1 MSGPRA
7 VGTGLLIVCLVLVGL
22 EPAPVAA
29 LRDALFDGYQKLMP
43 RERAS
48 APAIIVAI
56 DEHAL
61 DARGQ
66 WPWPRTVAAD
76 LIHGIAQANPAAIG
90 VDLLFIEPDR
100 SVAGADGQL
109 AQAVQGAKVVL
120 GVAGLEFRDRRY
132 PFPPQAVPVRLSG
145 KRELPL
151 RRFDGHLQS
160 RSEINRAAAGRGL
173 ISADSADRVIRRVP
187 LVARIGQVIV
197 PALSVEMVRIATGS
211 GALRIDDHGGENV
224 DLTVG
229 SAVIPLQSDG
239 TFQLHF
245 GPHDAERFVSAEDV
259 LSGKASSELFRDKL
273 VLIGVTG
280 LGLLDF
286 QATPLGERIPGVEV
300 HAQILEQIFDGSY
313 LRRPTGAAW
322 IEAALLALAGLLLI
336 GLVPVARAWL
346 SSLLLAATLLVFA
359 AGGVIAFNAG
369 LLVNVAAPGLGA
381 IAVFG
386 ALFAATFAEADR
398 QRRLLR
404 EAQARVAGELEAARR
419 IQMGLLPAPRSLF
432 AGEARFALDALLEP
446 ARTVGGDFYDCFM
459 VDQHRLFFAVGD
471 VSGKGLPASLF
482 MALSKSLLKSIALR
496 AESLDPGAIL
506 LRASAEI
513 SRDNPESLFV
523 TAFAGILDTRTGGLA
538 FCNAGHE
545 PPLACIPGGAPEI
558 VEHAG
563 GPPLCVIEGFD
574 YPTGH
579 RALAPGEWLCVV
591 TDGVTEA
598 MNPHNELYGAA
609 RLKALLGRLSSAS
622 PDAVVAAIS
631 DDVRRFAGTAEQS
644 DDVTLLCVRWN
655 GVTDTALAPSEEE
668 ELEDMS
674 LGANPA
680 L

>member
-1 MSGPRA
+1 
-7 VGTGLLIVCLVLVGL
+7 VVCLLLVAL

-29 LRDALFDGYQKLMP
+29 LRDVLFDGYQNLMP
-43 RERAS
+43 RQRAS
-48 APAIIVAI
+48 APAVIVAI

-66 WPWPRTVAAD
+66 WPWPRTLAAE
-76 LIHGIAQANPAAIG
+76 LVRRIAQAKPAAIG
-90 VDLLFIEPDR
+90 MDLLFIEPDR
-100 SVAGADGQL
+100 STAGADGQL
-109 AQAVQGAKVVL
+109 ARALQGNNVVL
-120 GVAGLEFRDRRY
+120 GIAGLEFRDRRF
-132 PFPPQAVPVRLSG
+132 PFPPQAAPVRTTS

-160 RSEINRAAAGRGL
+160 RPEINRAAAGRGL

-187 LVARIGQVIV
+187 LVARIGKVIV
-197 PALSVEMVRIATGS
+197 PALSVEMLRVATGA
-211 GALRIDDHGGENV
+211 GLKIDDRGGEKV
-224 DLTVG
+224 ELVLDDV
-229 SAVIPLQSDG
+229 AIPLQSDG
-239 TFQLHF
+239 SFQVYF
-245 GPHDAERFVSAEDV
+245 GHHDDERFVSAEDV
-259 LSGKASSELFRDKL
+259 LSGKAAAELFRDKL
-273 VLIGVTG
+273 VLVGVTG

-300 HAQILEQIFDGSY
+300 HAQVLEQIFDGAY
-313 LRRPTGAAW
+313 LRRPTAAAW
-322 IEAALLALAGLLLI
+322 IEAALLAAAGLLLI
-336 GLVPVARAWL
+336 ALVPVRRAWF
-346 SSLLLAATLLVFA
+346 SSLLLGASVAVFA
-359 AGGVIAFNAG
+359 AAG
-369 LLVNVAAPGLGA
+369 LLAFKGGLLLNVAAPALGA
-381 IAVFG
+381 IVVFG

-419 IQMGLLPAPRSLF
+419 IQMGLLPAPRALF
-432 AGEARFALDALLEP
+432 AGEARFVLDAALEP

-459 VDQHRLFFAVGD
+459 VDQHRLFFVVAD

-506 LRASAEI
+506 MRASAEI

-523 TAFAGILDTRTGGLA
+523 TAFAGILDTRTGSLA

-545 PPLACIPGGAPEI
+545 PPFACAPGAVPEI

-574 YPTGH
+574 YPSGH

-598 MNPHNELYGAA
+598 MNPRNELYGAA
-609 RLKALLGRLSSAS
+609 RLKALLAGLVQAP
-622 PDAVVAAIS
+622 PDAIVTAIG
-631 DDVRRFAGTAEQS
+631 DDVRRFAGAAEQS
-644 DDVTLLCVRWN
+644 DDLTLLCVRWN
-655 GVTDTALAPSEEE
+655 GPTGAALAPSEEE

-674 LGANPA
+674 LGAQPA
-680 L
+680 R